1 MGTPGRPGSAPIP
14 LHRPADVARMLQCSE
29 WWVKEQA
36 RKRRIPFAWIGGSYR
51 FTDEHVAEV
60 IRLFEQR
67 PDTDGDVPGSS
78 SRVGSARKRPLL
90 PSETP
95 VSLRARVPR
104 RARKSIQIAS

>member
-1 MGTPGRPGSAPIP
+1 MGTPGRSVPASIP

-36 RKRRIPFAWIGGSYR
+36 RKRRIPFTWIGGSYR

-67 PDTDGDVPGSS
+67 PESESAMSGNS
-78 SRVGSARKRPLL
+78 SRGAPARKRSQMP
-90 PSETP
+90 TDGAI
-95 VSLRARVPR
+95 SLRARPPR
-104 RARKSIQIAS
+104 RALKSVQIAS